1 VEAWIKAIGQI
12 ATDFAVKAL
21 DLIEWAWKKAIAPKD
36 E

>member
-1 VEAWIKAIGQI
+1 VEAWIEAMGQVV
-12 ATDFAVKAL
+12 TDFAAKVM

>member
-1 VEAWIKAIGQI
+1 MQGWSGAIGQVV
-12 ATDFAVKAL
+12 TDFVASVL